1 MPETKENKQSSWKDM
16 VQGFVANMLE
26 RVGENISER
35 AHVWFKNLKKK
46 TFGSILMV
54 IGAIFFLIA
63 VALLINSL
71 TQDLFPWLGYLIVGL
86 ATLAIGY
93 VMTKE

>member
-1 MPETKENKQSSWKDM
+1 MENKKPESTWKEM

-35 AHVWFKNLKKK
+35 AHVWFKNLKKR
-46 TFGSILMV
+46 TIGSVLMI
-54 IGAIFFLIA
+54 IGSIFFLVA
-63 VALLINSL
+63 AALLINSL
-71 TQDLFPWLGYLIVGL
+71 TQNLFPWIGYGIVGL